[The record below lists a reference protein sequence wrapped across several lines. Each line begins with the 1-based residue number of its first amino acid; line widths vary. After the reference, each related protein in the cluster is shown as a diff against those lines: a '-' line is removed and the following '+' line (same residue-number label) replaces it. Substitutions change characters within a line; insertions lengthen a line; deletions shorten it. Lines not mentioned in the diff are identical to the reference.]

1 MVFQSVEVLRKAIT
15 EYKLKQRVEI
25 KMPRNDR
32 TRIRA
37 HCAEGYPWN
46 LYASFDRRTKTFM
59 VKTYVESMNAKRN
72 GFLKD
77 ALESGL
83 QRCMLIHSEQMR
95 R

>member
-59 VKTYVESMNAKRN
+59 VKTYVGEHECQKEWILKR
-72 GFLKD
+72 
-77 ALESGL
+77 
-83 QRCMLIHSEQMR
+83 CT
-95 R
+95 